1 MNKIEESVKELID
14 SINALPQIKRLH
26 ELEVVLDKNEEIKS
40 QLSRLKEVQKNMV
53 NARYYSLPNQA
64 ELDALEI
71 KKIKE
76 SISNTPLLE
85 EYIDLLN
92 EAYMML
98 SNISKIIEDVLNNS
112 I

>member
-53 NARYYSLPNQA
+53 NARYYSLPNQV